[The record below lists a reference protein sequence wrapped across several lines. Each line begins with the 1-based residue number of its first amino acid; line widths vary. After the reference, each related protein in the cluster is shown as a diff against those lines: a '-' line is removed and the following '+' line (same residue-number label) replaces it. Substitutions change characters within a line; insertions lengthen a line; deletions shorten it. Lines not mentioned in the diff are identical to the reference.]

1 MMCGLAVARLNKSR
15 RMIMKTIASLLIG
28 LSVIAGVATQ
38 ANAQTYGYSA
48 PSTQNHDT
56 RGQ

>member
-1 MMCGLAVARLNKSR
+1 MCGLAVARLNKSR
-15 RMIMKTIASLLIG
+15 RMIMKTIASVLIG